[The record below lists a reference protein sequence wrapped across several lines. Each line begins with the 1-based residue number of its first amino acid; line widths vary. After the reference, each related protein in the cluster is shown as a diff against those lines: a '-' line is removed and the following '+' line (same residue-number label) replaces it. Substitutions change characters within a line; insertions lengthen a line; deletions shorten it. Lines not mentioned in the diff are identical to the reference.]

1 MDHQAATSLRISE
14 GEDHMIDEDREQ
26 LQDPDADWDRE
37 DPRPEPPADPEHDEL
52 MAVGEDLPTDEEEFA
67 APPEP
72 EARVT
77 PDAP

>member
-14 GEDHMIDEDREQ
+14 GEDYMTDEH
-26 LQDPDADWDRE
+26 A
-37 DPRPEPPADPEHDEL
+37 DPRPQAPADPEHDEL
-52 MAVGEDLPTDEEEFA
+52 MAVGEDLPTDAEEFA
-67 APPEP
+67 SPPEP